1 MKFDKCKFGI
11 LCRCKL
17 WKIRAIP
24 RATMKEITLILT
36 NIYEFL
42 AVWCELQSSIHPA
55 DTNIQFNF
63 T

>member
-11 LCRCKL
+11 LCRCKF

-24 RATMKEITLILT
+24 RATMKEIALILT

-42 AVWCELQSSIHPA
+42 AVWC
-55 DTNIQFNF
+55 
-63 T
+63 